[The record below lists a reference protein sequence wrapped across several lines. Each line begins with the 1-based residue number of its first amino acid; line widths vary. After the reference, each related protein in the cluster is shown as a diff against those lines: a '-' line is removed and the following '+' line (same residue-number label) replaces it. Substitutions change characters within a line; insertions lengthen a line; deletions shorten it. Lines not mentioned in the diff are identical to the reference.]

1 MGIDLIT
8 LDDFKAYFKRGFI
21 YASGENCSPSD
32 ITDHDLEKAKA
43 EAEYNFNEGLF
54 STQEELEVPFYYI
67 WAHYLVM
74 DVRQGLAGLGTS
86 ASFPVS
92 SKSVDAV
99 SQSYSIPDWVL
110 NDPNNSFF
118 ASTYYG
124 MKYLSLI
131 RPYTL
136 GTMRTAYGRSTSR

>member
-8 LDDFKAYFKRGFI
+8 LDDFKAYFTRGFS
-21 YASGENCSPSD
+21 YSGTDSSNPTD
-32 ITDHDLEKAKA
+32 ITDHDLEKAKD
-43 EAEYNFNEGLF
+43 EAEFNFNEGLF

-74 DVRQGLAGLGTS
+74 DVREGLKGLGTS
-86 ASFPVS
+86 ANFPVN

-99 SQSYSIPDWVL
+99 STSYTIPDWIL
-110 NDPNNSFF
+110 QDPNNSFF

-124 MKYLSLI
+124 VKYLSLI
-131 RPYTL
+131 RSYTL
-136 GTMRTAYGRSTSR
+136 GTMRTIAGATTSR